1 MIALEISLTIK
12 DVQAYNVVVST
23 GTTHVKTMLANRLQL
38 RTHGIAAVHRLV
50 MRTTDPMVPIL
61 AHEIL

>member
-1 MIALEISLTIK
+1 VIALEISLTIK

-23 GTTHVKTMLANRLQL
+23 GNTHVKTMLANGLQL

-50 MRTTDPMVPIL
+50 LSTTDPMVPIV
-61 AHEIL
+61 AHEIV